1 MMNNDAVRNPY
12 VQPWRMLTRAWRGL
26 IWLSLAFLPLALGNS
41 AGAQASLPPS
51 PLQQRIQAVQQVAA
65 ENARRLHEYQW
76 IETATVTINGS
87 TKPAKQSL
95 CHYGPDG
102 KVSKTP
108 IGSAQEAPQPS
119 GGPLMRRIEKKK
131 TTEVKEEFAEIGS
144 LSAQY
149 LPLHPALLKQ
159 ALETRRVALEHDGS
173 HGSNAIVIHDYV
185 KPSDQLI
192 LTLDTAMKTLQ
203 QVEVQTYLSSASDP
217 VSITV
222 RFSALPDGTS
232 YPSVIALDEPA
243 KRLSSATVS
252 ADFTKAVL

>member
-1 MMNNDAVRNPY
+1 
-12 VQPWRMLTRAWRGL
+12 MLTGASRRL
-26 IWLSLAFLPLALGNS
+26 IWLSLALLPLALGNS

-87 TKPAKQSL
+87 AKPPKQSL

-108 IGSAQEAPQPS
+108 IGSAQEAPQLS

-144 LSAQY
+144 LSSQY

-159 ALETRRVALEHDGS
+159 ALETRSVDLEHDGS
-173 HGSNAIVIHDYV
+173 HAIVIHDYV
-185 KPSDQLI
+185 KPGDQLI
-192 LTLDTAMKTLQ
+192 LTLDPAMKTLQ

-232 YPSVIALDEPA
+232 YPRVTALDEPA
-243 KRLSSATVS
+243 KRLSSVTAS